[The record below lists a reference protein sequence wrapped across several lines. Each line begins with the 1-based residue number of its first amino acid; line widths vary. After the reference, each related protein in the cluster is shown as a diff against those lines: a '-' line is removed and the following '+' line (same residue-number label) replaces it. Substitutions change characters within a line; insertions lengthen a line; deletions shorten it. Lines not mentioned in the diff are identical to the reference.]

1 MMLVMVPI
9 RPFGRFLAMRSVAG
23 SGSSFRL
30 RDVPIRV
37 AHEPGAR
44 GTRDAIVA
52 AAARSF
58 ADHGYR
64 GTRLHA
70 IAAEVGIQKASI
82 FHYFASKEE
91 LYRAVLVESR
101 GQIEAAITR
110 FVAAEGAWLA
120 RVRGMLDAYIDL
132 VAAHPEQTKILLRQ
146 SLDDAPEG
154 YVADHES
161 DRLLALAASFIDEGQ
176 RAGAFAPV
184 DAPTLLLGV
193 VGMVAFLF
201 TSAPIVAPRWATDL
215 DDGDRVAQ
223 IRRHVLGFVARV
235 LSPEGRAEVQGGG
248 H

>member
-1 MMLVMVPI
+1 
-9 RPFGRFLAMRSVAG
+9 MRSVAR
-23 SGSSFRL
+23 SGSSL
-30 RDVPIRV
+30 NVSGDVSLVTAPE
-37 AHEPGAR
+37 HGGR

-58 ADHGYR
+58 ADNGYR

-70 IAAEVGIQKASI
+70 IASEVGIQKASI

-110 FVAAEGAWLA
+110 FVADQGGWLA

-146 SLDDAPEG
+146 SLGDAPDG

-161 DRLLALAASFIDEGQ
+161 DRLLALATSFIEEGQ
-176 RAGAFAPV
+176 RSGAFAPV
-184 DAPTLLLGV
+184 DAETLLLGV

-215 DDGDRVAQ
+215 DHEDRIEQ
-223 IRRHVLGFVARV
+223 IRRHVLSFVERT
-235 LSPEGRAEVQGGG
+235 LTPEATTGAV